1 MTNDT
6 AAMTINIYHKA
17 LLRHAAEARA
27 HGRLDSPDASVT
39 IDNPLCGDRVTIEI
53 KTGDGRIKAI
63 AQEVRACVLCQAS
76 ASIIGAGATGATA
89 TEIEALSAAVSRMLE
104 HGEAAPD
111 GRWAAYSAFEPV
123 REFKSRHRCVLLPF
137 EALIKAFAE
146 AGGNQGDGIGP
157 KS

>member
-1 MTNDT
+1 MTV
-6 AAMTINIYHKA
+6 NIYHKA
-17 LLRHAAEARA
+17 LLRHAAEAHA
-27 HGRLDSPDASVT
+27 HGRLDAPDASVT

-53 KTGDGRIKAI
+53 TTGDGRIEEI

-76 ASIIGAGATGATA
+76 ASIIGAGARGATA
-89 TEIEALSAAVSRMLE
+89 AEIDALSAAVGRMLE

-111 GRWAAYSAFEPV
+111 GKWSGYSAFEPV
-123 REFKSRHRCVLLPF
+123 REYKSRHRCVLLPF

-146 AGGNQGDGIGP
+146 AAGAQASGDQGDGMGP